1 MLLSASLPGPGMSA
15 APFSGPYREIP
26 AQNAFRL
33 KPPAAIEAPPVGRV
47 LLPQVKMTGLT
58 TIFGDKRVLLKILF
72 PARPPDAA
80 QEVSCILLQGQSFG
94 LVEVLEIDMPA
105 ERIKISNAGEICWLG
120 FERETA
126 AVMARSR

>member
-1 MLLSASLPGPGMSA
+1 MLLAPLSAWSMASVPV
-15 APFSGPYREIP
+15 FGPYRQIP
-26 AQNAFRL
+26 ARNAFRL
-33 KPPAAIEAPPVGRV
+33 RPPAAIEAPPVARV

-58 TIFGDKRVLLKILF
+58 TIFGDKRVLLKILL

-94 LVEVLEIDMPA
+94 SVEVLEIDMAA
-105 ERIKISNAGEICWLG
+105 ERIKVSNAGEICWLG
-120 FERETA
+120 FEKETV